1 MYACVP
7 IKPSVKPSPIA
18 AVIIAAL
25 GVRAFA
31 PFANPGLCAEIL
43 PANRGPCLSF
53 LLRVRVRV
61 LRFLCHS
68 YNYRKA
74 YANGSMRLR
83 AGEARWMRLY

>member
-1 MYACVP
+1 MCACVP

-31 PFANPGLCAEIL
+31 PFANPGLCAEIP

-53 LLRVRVRV
+53 S
-61 LRFLCHS
+61 FAFSGSGSPILCHN

-74 YANGSMRLR
+74 HANGSMRLR
-83 AGEARWMRLY
+83 AGEARWMSLY